1 MKIKLAIIST
11 ISLLGIA
18 FLAKHTLL
26 TKEAQRSFLHAMRR
40 SRRALD
46 VILDD
51 YSGNGDRKNKNVLS
65 HQAKVEKEWL
75 KAINQNKCSTYELK
89 KKGLVRAPS
98 LHVMYRIC
106 CAQRTFLFWKSC
118 PQAASMSA
126 PRERRIVA
134 STPTELRLF
143 TNSCARA
150 GDVGWNLEP
159 SISLS

>member
-40 SRRALD
+40 SRRTLD

-51 YSGNGDRKNKNVLS
+51 YSGNSDRKNKNVLS

-75 KAINQNKCSTYELK
+75 KAIN
-89 KKGLVRAPS
+89 
-98 LHVMYRIC
+98 
-106 CAQRTFLFWKSC
+106 
-118 PQAASMSA
+118 
-126 PRERRIVA
+126 
-134 STPTELRLF
+134 
-143 TNSCARA
+143 
-150 GDVGWNLEP
+150 
-159 SISLS
+159 

>member
-51 YSGNGDRKNKNVLS
+51 YSGNGDRKMKSVLS

-75 KAINQNKCSTYELK
+75 KAI
-89 KKGLVRAPS
+89 
-98 LHVMYRIC
+98 H
-106 CAQRTFLFWKSC
+106 
-118 PQAASMSA
+118 
-126 PRERRIVA
+126 
-134 STPTELRLF
+134 
-143 TNSCARA
+143 
-150 GDVGWNLEP
+150 
-159 SISLS
+159 

>member
-51 YSGNGDRKNKNVLS
+51 YSGNGDRKIKNVLS

-75 KAINQNKCSTYELK
+75 KVI
-89 KKGLVRAPS
+89 
-98 LHVMYRIC
+98 H
-106 CAQRTFLFWKSC
+106 
-118 PQAASMSA
+118 
-126 PRERRIVA
+126 
-134 STPTELRLF
+134 
-143 TNSCARA
+143 
-150 GDVGWNLEP
+150 
-159 SISLS
+159 

>member
-51 YSGNGDRKNKNVLS
+51 YSGNGYRKNKNVLS

-75 KAINQNKCSTYELK
+75 KAI
-89 KKGLVRAPS
+89 
-98 LHVMYRIC
+98 H
-106 CAQRTFLFWKSC
+106 
-118 PQAASMSA
+118 
-126 PRERRIVA
+126 
-134 STPTELRLF
+134 
-143 TNSCARA
+143 
-150 GDVGWNLEP
+150 
-159 SISLS
+159 

>member
-11 ISLLGIA
+11 VSLLGIA

-51 YSGNGDRKNKNVLS
+51 YSGNGDRKNKNILS

-75 KAINQNKCSTYELK
+75 KAIN
-89 KKGLVRAPS
+89 
-98 LHVMYRIC
+98 
-106 CAQRTFLFWKSC
+106 
-118 PQAASMSA
+118 
-126 PRERRIVA
+126 
-134 STPTELRLF
+134 
-143 TNSCARA
+143 
-150 GDVGWNLEP
+150 
-159 SISLS
+159 

>member
-18 FLAKHTLL
+18 FLAKHSLL

-51 YSGNGDRKNKNVLS
+51 YSGNGDRKNENVLF

-75 KAINQNKCSTYELK
+75 KAI
-89 KKGLVRAPS
+89 
-98 LHVMYRIC
+98 H
-106 CAQRTFLFWKSC
+106 
-118 PQAASMSA
+118 
-126 PRERRIVA
+126 
-134 STPTELRLF
+134 
-143 TNSCARA
+143 
-150 GDVGWNLEP
+150 
-159 SISLS
+159 